1 MNSAGTGN
9 PSTEASITLVNNN
22 PTPPPPVESSG
33 GMLAVTNTDYSISY
47 NIVGGKILGISTNQD
62 TFSLQIQLESKSDG
76 VLSLN
81 LPRTLIDAKK
91 TDGNDDVY
99 VVSSGKQA
107 LKFDE
112 TKTSDVRTL
121 SISYPSGTNEI
132 SIYGTHVVPE
142 FPISILV
149 LVIALIP
156 TIFFSRK
163 MIR

>member
-1 MNSAGTGN
+1 
-9 PSTEASITLVNNN
+9 
-22 PTPPPPVESSG
+22 
-33 GMLAVTNTDYSISY
+33 MLAVTNSDYTISY
-47 NIVGGKILGISTNQD
+47 NIIGGKILGISTNQD

-81 LPRTLIDAKK
+81 LPRALIDAKK
-91 TDGNDDVY
+91 ADGSDDVY
-99 VVSSGKQA
+99 LVSTGKQV

-112 TKTSDVRTL
+112 TKANTVRTL
-121 SISYPSGTNEI
+121 AISYPAGTNEI

-156 TIFFSRK
+156 TIFLSRK
-163 MIR
+163 FIK

>member
-1 MNSAGTGN
+1 MRGYWRAEVIAPAALAIWPGRRHAGVAAMLQSIHSEHPCGLRSDCAVLGN
-9 PSTEASITLVNNN
+9 AADHL
-22 PTPPPPVESSG
+22 
-33 GMLAVTNTDYSISY
+33 Y
-47 NIVGGKILGISTNQD
+47 
-62 TFSLQIQLESKSDG
+62 FRRIQEK
-76 VLSLN
+76 
-81 LPRTLIDAKK
+81 A
-91 TDGNDDVY
+91 DGNDDVY

-112 TKTSDVRTL
+112 TKISDVRTL
-121 SISYPSGTNEI
+121 AINYPAGTNEI

-163 MIR
+163 IVR

>member
-1 MNSAGTGN
+1 M
-9 PSTEASITLVNNN
+9 
-22 PTPPPPVESSG
+22 
-33 GMLAVTNTDYSISY
+33 
-47 NIVGGKILGISTNQD
+47 
-62 TFSLQIQLESKSDG
+62 
-76 VLSLN
+76 SLN
-81 LPRTLIDAKK
+81 LPRELIDAKK
-91 TDGNDDVY
+91 ADGNDDVY

-112 TKTSDVRTL
+112 TKTNTVRTL
-121 SISYPSGTNEI
+121 AISYPAGTNEI
-132 SIYGTHVVPE
+132 SIYGTRVVPE